1 MKIKI
6 NKLLKENNNVQQIDI
21 GNNRF
26 QINLE
31 NVPGP
36 QRPERV
42 RSEIMKLIS
51 DPVFQAKINAL
62 AIKLYD
68 EEDARLQ
75 TSGLFGG
82 KAIHARGAGKHHGG
96 KELLTAITNIVN
108 NNLFGGHKV
117 LSVYDPTGLFGR
129 SVTKTTEKTIDV
141 PDLRRPG
148 SARAWELKPW
158 QVDEI
163 KEEIRNVLKEYSPY
177 AQTPSPQTK
186 LASHAKAQAKKPS
199 RTRQPKGKKA
209 SKFKGIKIP
218 HESKWPDQIKRQ
230 IAHLK
235 DAQDRWFGDAGINE
249 NFLIVDD
256 YNKKLY
262 VFSPQFELLANLPV
276 ITGRDAGEEDVLEM
290 KDWLMENGWFDYY
303 NSLIDDIK
311 AGGSRG
317 RVAQGE
323 KKKMFDMFLKHA
335 SKAKTR
341 VTPSGV
347 FTLAN
352 LKKGKEIKDRVSYG
366 TRKYSLR
373 PGADTS
379 EFVPVS
385 GIALHGTGMPDRNK
399 AFSQAT
405 AAIKKGKEVRP
416 VLVTTPSFGCVN
428 VQNRYLNALDKLIGE
443 GSQVFILPEDG
454 SIVEVGRFENAGHYL
469 DAAVELGGKCI
480 DAITGKRSSSKE
492 DIKKFKKLSQKKKK
506 RKKKK
511 T

>member
-36 QRPERV
+36 QRPAHV
-42 RSEIMKLIS
+42 RSKIFKLIS
-51 DPVFQAKINAL
+51 DPAFQAKINTL
-62 AIKLYD
+62 AIKMWG
-68 EEDARLQ
+68 EEEARTR

-82 KAIHARGAGKHHGG
+82 KAITTRGGGKHHGG
-96 KELLTAITNIVN
+96 KELLEAITSVVN
-108 NNLFGGHKV
+108 DTLFDGHEV
-117 LSVYDPTGLFGR
+117 LSIYDPTGLFGR
-129 SVTKTTEKTIDV
+129 DVTRITQKTIDV
-141 PDLRRPG
+141 PQRGGAPR
-148 SARAWELKPW
+148 SWELKPW
-158 QVDEI
+158 QVDEV

-177 AQTPSPQTK
+177 AQAPSPQAK

-199 RTRQPKGKKA
+199 RTHQPKGKKA

-276 ITGRDAGEEDVLEM
+276 ITGRDIGEEDVLEM

-335 SKAKTR
+335 SKEKTR

-385 GIALHGTGMPDRNK
+385 GIALHGTGMPDRNR
-399 AFSQAT
+399 AFRKAT
-405 AAIKKGKEVRP
+405 AAIKKGREVRP

-428 VQNRYLNALDKLIGE
+428 VQNSYLNALDKLIGE
-443 GSQVFILPEDG
+443 GSQVFVLPEDG

-511 T
+511 A